1 MTDAAGF
8 RESPRYAVVGASH
21 QSADATFRD
30 RLFVDD
36 EARQGLLAALRDK
49 RIEQVVILSTCDRVE
64 FHLAHS
70 DPEIGVRAI
79 EDVVADRT
87 GRRRSAVEEQVFRR
101 YDQDAVRHVF
111 RVACA
116 LESQVVGESQVLG
129 QVKHA
134 FAQSREVAMIGTD
147 LDALYQ
153 ATFSLAKQVRT
164 ETRIG
169 EGAVTVASAAVQIAR
184 DLHGDPAKMRL
195 LVIGLGDTGALLLEQ
210 FRLAGVQECVLTGPS
225 RRTERAAARAQCH
238 FAPFDDLTDAL
249 AEADAVITASGTGR
263 FLVDRGLAAGTLRQ
277 RRGMPVIF
285 FDCGTPEDVDPA
297 VDELD
302 GAFRYTLADLER
314 MARDGKFGRHE
325 QAQEAARMVDERVV
339 SFQKSLA
346 AQEGIPGLV
355 ALRQHFEDV
364 RRHVVE
370 QHANADAEEATRL
383 LINHLLHSPS
393 KVLREVAAQGG
404 VADLRDTITVN
415 RVVARLFDLR
425 LDELGGAGPCD
436 EQPAAHRKDDGSIE

>member
-8 RESPRYAVVGASH
+8 RDSSRYAVVGASH
-21 QSADATFRD
+21 ATADAAFRD

-36 EARQGLLAALRDK
+36 EARLGLLAKLRDHD
-49 RIEQVVILSTCDRVE
+49 IAQAVILSTCDRVE
-64 FHLAHS
+64 FHLALP
-70 DPEIGVRAI
+70 DPERGVRAI
-79 EDVVADRT
+79 EDVVAERT
-87 GRRRSAVEEQVFRR
+87 GNRRTAVEEQVFRR

-134 FAQSREVAMIGTD
+134 FSQSRDADMVGTD
-147 LDALYQ
+147 LDGLYQ

-169 EGAVTVASAAVQIAR
+169 EGAVTVASAAAQIAR
-184 DLHGDPAKMRL
+184 DLHGDPAKIRL

-225 RRTERAAARAQCH
+225 RRTERAALRAQCH
-238 FAPFDDLTDAL
+238 FAPFDTLPDAL
-249 AEADAVITASGTGR
+249 VEADAVITASGTGR
-263 FLVDRGLAAGTLRQ
+263 FLVDRAAASGALRR

-285 FDCGTPEDVDPA
+285 FDCGSPEDVDPA
-297 VDELD
+297 VDDLD

-314 MARDGKFGRHE
+314 MAREGKFGRHE
-325 QAQEAARMVDERVV
+325 QALQAARMVDERVV

-355 ALRQHFEDV
+355 ALRQHFEDI
-364 RRHVVE
+364 RRHVIE
-370 QHANADAEEATRL
+370 QHASADAEEATRL

-425 LDELGGAGPCD
+425 LDEPGGGTSCG
-436 EQPAAHRKDDGSIE
+436 EQPATSRNDDGSVE

>member
-8 RESPRYAVVGASH
+8 RENPRYAVVGASH
-21 QSADATFRD
+21 QTADAAFRD

-36 EARQGLLAALRDK
+36 EGRAGMLAKLRETDIRQA
-49 RIEQVVILSTCDRVE
+49 VILSTCDRVE
-64 FHLAHS
+64 FHLALD
-70 DPEIGVRAI
+70 DPEQGVRLV
-79 EDVVADRT
+79 EDVVAERT
-87 GRRRSAVEEQVFRR
+87 GRRRNAVEEQVFRR

-129 QVKHA
+129 QVKQA
-134 FAQSREVAMIGTD
+134 FAQSRDAEMIGAD
-147 LDALYQ
+147 LDTLYQ

-184 DLHGDPAKMRL
+184 DLHGDPAKIRL

-210 FRLAGVQECVLTGPS
+210 FRLAGNQECVLTGPS

-238 FAPFDDLTDAL
+238 FTPFDALPDAL
-249 AEADAVITASGTGR
+249 AEADAVITASGSGR
-263 FLVDRGLAAGTLRQ
+263 FLVDRALAAGALRR
-277 RRGMPVIF
+277 RRGMPVIL
-285 FDCGTPEDVDPA
+285 FDCGSPEDVDPA
-297 VDELD
+297 VDDLD

-314 MARDGKFGRHE
+314 MAREGKFGRHE
-325 QAQEAARMVDERVV
+325 QATEAARMVDERVV

-346 AQEGIPGLV
+346 AQEGVPGLV

-364 RRHVVE
+364 RRHVIE

-383 LINHLLHSPS
+383 LVNHLLHSPS
-393 KVLREVAAQGG
+393 KVLRDVAAQGG

-425 LDELGGAGPCD
+425 PEDYAGGQSDGD
-436 EQPAAHRKDDGSIE
+436 SNGQGRKDDGSVE

>member
-1 MTDAAGF
+1 MTEAAGF
-8 RESPRYAVVGASH
+8 RENPRYAVVGASH
-21 QSADATFRD
+21 HTADAAFRD

-36 EARQGLLAALRDK
+36 EARAELLARLRDGG
-49 RIEQVVILSTCDRVE
+49 IDQAVVLSTCDRVE
-64 FHLAHS
+64 FHVAVP
-70 DPEIGVRAI
+70 DPETGVRAI
-79 EDVVADRT
+79 EDVVAART
-87 GRRRSAVEEQVFRR
+87 GRRHATVEEQVFRR
-101 YDQDAVRHVF
+101 YDQDAVRHIF

-116 LESQVVGESQVLG
+116 LESQVIGESQVLG

-134 FAQSREVAMIGTD
+134 FAQSRDAAMVGTD
-147 LDALYQ
+147 LDTLYQ

-210 FRLAGVQECVLTGPS
+210 FRLAGVQDCVLTGPS
-225 RRTERAAARAQCH
+225 RRTERAAVRAQCH
-238 FAPFDDLTDAL
+238 FTPFEALPGAL

-263 FLVDRGLAAGTLRQ
+263 YLVDRALAVGALRQ
-277 RRGMPVIF
+277 RRGVPVIL
-285 FDCGTPEDVDPA
+285 FDCGSPEDVDPA
-297 VDELD
+297 VDDLD
-302 GAFRYTLADLER
+302 DAFRYTLADLER

-325 QAQEAARMVDERVV
+325 QAHDAARMVDERVL

-370 QHANADAEEATRL
+370 HHAHADAEEATRL

-415 RVVARLFDLR
+415 RVVARLFDLQLEDTAGGR
-425 LDELGGAGPCD
+425 MDSEQSGGGRNDNGSDE
-436 EQPAAHRKDDGSIE
+436 